1 MRLKLDKEPGLPP
14 IRSVIMTTDEIF
26 MMVKTVYGYYTM
38 LNLETGVLIEEE
50 FTLVKEL
57 LQAVNQKYTIVR
69 IIPADRIEI
78 TEMGYRHKFP
88 RPPKPEPMPDPTP
101 KPDPDPDPTPDP
113 DPDPTPDPNPDQDPN
128 PDPDNG
134 ENTDPGTGTEDEKT
148 DTESGS
154 EDPPTTETIPPEG
167 NGATTGEEIVDK
179 KE

>member
-1 MRLKLDKEPGLPP
+1 
-14 IRSVIMTTDEIF
+14 MTTDEIF

-50 FTLVKEL
+50 FYLVKEL

-101 KPDPDPDPTPDP
+101 KPEPDPN
-113 DPDPTPDPNPDQDPN
+113 PTPDPNPDQDPN
-128 PDPDNG
+128 PNPDNG

-148 DTESGS
+148 DTEGGS
-154 EDPPTTETIPPEG
+154 EDPPTTEETPPAEGDNTITNE
-167 NGATTGEEIVDK
+167 
-179 KE
+179 

>member
-1 MRLKLDKEPGLPP
+1 
-14 IRSVIMTTDEIF
+14 MTTDEIF

-101 KPDPDPDPTPDP
+101 KPDPTPDP

-128 PDPDNG
+128 LDPDNG

-148 DTESGS
+148 DTEGGN
-154 EDPPTTETIPPEG
+154 EDPPTTETTPPEG
-167 NGATTGEEIVDK
+167 NGATTDEQVVEDK
-179 KE
+179 E

>member
-26 MMVKTVYGYYTM
+26 MMVKTVYGCYTM

-101 KPDPDPDPTPDP
+101 KPDPDPDP
-113 DPDPTPDPNPDQDPN
+113 N

-134 ENTDPGTGTEDEKT
+134 ENIDPGTGTEDEKT
-148 DTESGS
+148 DTEGGS
-154 EDPPTTETIPPEG
+154 QDPPTTETPPAEG
-167 NGATTGEEIVDK
+167 DNTITNE
-179 KE
+179 

>member
-1 MRLKLDKEPGLPP
+1 
-14 IRSVIMTTDEIF
+14 MTTDEIF

-88 RPPKPEPMPDPTP
+88 RPPKP
-101 KPDPDPDPTPDP
+101 
-113 DPDPTPDPNPDQDPN
+113 DPTPDPN
-128 PDPDNG
+128 PDNG

-148 DTESGS
+148 DTGGGS
-154 EDPPTTETIPPEG
+154 EDPPTTETTPPEG
-167 NGATTGEEIVDK
+167 DNTTADEQVVEDK
-179 KE
+179 E

>member
-26 MMVKTVYGYYTM
+26 MMVKTVNGYYTM

-101 KPDPDPDPTPDP
+101 KPDPDPNP

-128 PDPDNG
+128 PDPGNG

-148 DTESGS
+148 DAEGGS
-154 EDPPTTETIPPEG
+154 EDPPTTETPPAEG
-167 NGATTGEEIVDK
+167 DNTITNE
-179 KE
+179 

>member
-26 MMVKTVYGYYTM
+26 MMVKTVYGNYTM

-101 KPDPDPDPTPDP
+101 KPDPDP
-113 DPDPTPDPNPDQDPN
+113 N

-148 DTESGS
+148 DTEGGS

-167 NGATTGEEIVDK
+167 NGATTDEEIVDK

>member
-101 KPDPDPDPTPDP
+101 KPDP
-113 DPDPTPDPNPDQDPN
+113 
-128 PDPDNG
+128 
-134 ENTDPGTGTEDEKT
+134 GTGTEDEKT
-148 DTESGS
+148 DAEGGS
-154 EDPPTTETIPPEG
+154 EDPPTTETPPAEG
-167 NGATTGEEIVDK
+167 DNTITNE
-179 KE
+179 

>member
-1 MRLKLDKEPGLPP
+1 
-14 IRSVIMTTDEIF
+14 MTTDEIF
-26 MMVKTVYGYYTM
+26 MMVKTVDGYYTM
-38 LNLETGVLIEEE
+38 LNLETGVLIEKE

-113 DPDPTPDPNPDQDPN
+113 NPDQDPN
-128 PDPDNG
+128 PNPDNG

-148 DTESGS
+148 DIESGS
-154 EDPPTTETIPPEG
+154 EDPPTTETPPAEG
-167 NGATTGEEIVDK
+167 DNTITNE
-179 KE
+179 